1 MPVDDLTHTDGGIL
15 AQRELFMSICRESES
30 EIYVVRVCER
40 VSGNRRFTDDTVQ
53 IVGADYT

>member
-1 MPVDDLTHTDGGIL
+1 MG
-15 AQRELFMSICRESES
+15 ICRERES

-40 VSGNRRFTDDTVQ
+40 VSESRRFTDDTVQ